1 VTKSGTAVTGG
12 TLTSNY
18 NSACEGKSVELVA
31 VVSTGYQF
39 NGWTIKKT
47 DDLTQ
52 DVTGTLLGANASSL
66 TPPAFSMPAYAITV
80 SASITEKELTG
91 WTWKQA
97 LPDATQIAIPSKVML
112 YVGQRAEFDLIEYN
126 PSDVLAKKKGYGVT
140 KEDAYLTQNAK
151 AADYYK
157 ADAKAAVE
165 STTLTLTSTSNSSVQ
180 EVINIQ
186 IKALPFVT
194 FEDHVH
200 GVVFSAVAATI
211 DETNKRVVY
220 LTKTTPTASDFSGT
234 TYNTC
239 EEQHEHLVGWIESS
253 WADEH
258 PNATHSQIAGAG
270 AGVFYTAG
278 ASIDVEAQN
287 GKTFYAV
294 WSKIE

>member
-1 VTKSGTAVTGG
+1 
-12 TLTSNY
+12 
-18 NSACEGKSVELVA
+18 
-31 VVSTGYQF
+31 
-39 NGWTIKKT
+39 
-47 DDLTQ
+47 
-52 DVTGTLLGANASSL
+52 
-66 TPPAFSMPAYAITV
+66 M
-80 SASITEKELTG
+80 
-91 WTWKQA
+91 
-97 LPDATQIAIPSKVML
+97 
-112 YVGQRAEFDLIEYN
+112 
-126 PSDVLAKKKGYGVT
+126 T

-151 AADYYK
+151 AAAYYK

-186 IKALPFVT
+186 IKALPSVT

-200 GVVFSAVAATI
+200 SVVFSAVVATI
-211 DETNKRVVY
+211 DESDKRVVY
-220 LTKTTPTASDFSGT
+220 LTKTTPTTSDFSST

-258 PNATHSQIAGAG
+258 PNATHSEIAGAG

>member
-1 VTKSGTAVTGG
+1 
-12 TLTSNY
+12 
-18 NSACEGKSVELVA
+18 
-31 VVSTGYQF
+31 
-39 NGWTIKKT
+39 
-47 DDLTQ
+47 
-52 DVTGTLLGANASSL
+52 
-66 TPPAFSMPAYAITV
+66 
-80 SASITEKELTG
+80 
-91 WTWKQA
+91 
-97 LPDATQIAIPSKVML
+97 
-112 YVGQRAEFDLIEYN
+112 VGQRAEFDLIEYD
-126 PSDVLAKKKGYGVT
+126 PSDVLAEKKGYGVT
-140 KEDAYLTQNAK
+140 KEDVYLTQNAK

-186 IKALPFVT
+186 IKALPSVT

-211 DETNKRVVY
+211 DETDKRVVY
-220 LTKTTPTASDFSGT
+220 LTKTTPTTSDFSGT

-258 PNATHSQIAGAG
+258 PNATHSDITNANTTNGAG
-270 AGVFYTAG
+270 TFFAAG
-278 ASIDVEAQN
+278 ASIDVEVQN